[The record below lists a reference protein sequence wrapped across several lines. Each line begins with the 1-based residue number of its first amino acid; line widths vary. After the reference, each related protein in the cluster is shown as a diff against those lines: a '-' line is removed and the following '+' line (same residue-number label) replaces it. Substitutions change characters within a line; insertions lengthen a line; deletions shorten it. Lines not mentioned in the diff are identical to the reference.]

1 MDPRQNIIRK
11 RAYGAFNST
20 GSRAIRESHDYVR
33 RGGAAAREMLIQAAA
48 NEWKVP
54 ASECT
59 AANSIITH
67 GPSGRKTSFGKVVP
81 AAVKL
86 EPPDPK
92 SLKLKDPKSWRIA
105 GKPIKRLDTM
115 DKLTGKQKYSADT
128 QLPGMLNAAIKA
140 CPVRGGKVVKF
151 DADKVRSMPGV
162 KNVVQVGDTAVAVV
176 ADTWWHAKKALDVL
190 PVTWDE
196 GAGAKA
202 SSASIEAFLKE
213 GLEAETHSSA
223 TGRRRERRAC
233 RRGKENG
240 GGLLVP
246 YQNHASMEP
255 INATVRYTAEKCEI
269 WTSTQNAEGV
279 LAAPLKRPVCP
290 SARSKSPGVS
300 GRRLRPARAGSTT

>member
-1 MDPRQNIIRK
+1 
-11 RAYGAFNST
+11 
-20 GSRAIRESHDYVR
+20 
-33 RGGAAAREMLIQAAA
+33 MLIQAAA

-67 GPSGRKTSFGKVVP
+67 GPSGRKTSFGKVVA

-151 DADKVRSMPGV
+151 DAGKVRGMPGV

-196 GAGAKA
+196 GPGAKA
-202 SSASIEAFLKE
+202 SSATIKAFLEE
-213 GLEAETHSSA
+213 GLEAETPTRRQPGPA
-223 TGRRRERRAC
+223 TSTPRSPARRRKWRR
-233 RRGKENG
+233 
-240 GGLLVP
+240 
-246 YQNHASMEP
+246 STP
-255 INATVRYTAEKCEI
+255 IPTRTTPAWSRSTPPCAT
-269 WTSTQNAEGV
+269 
-279 LAAPLKRPVCP
+279 RPT
-290 SARSKSPGVS
+290 SARSGPARKTRKACSPRRVEASGLPFSQVEVTVVS
-300 GRRLRPARAGSTT
+300 AGGGFGRRGARRLRDPGGADRQADARHTDQAPVVT